1 MPKPFPTY
9 DYDDA
14 VNLIGATVQLPRDGT
29 RDFPLPPLL
38 QSLTSSTVER
48 NLRRSSSA
56 ISATEFYAGNHW
68 QSSRGFIGQ
77 LPPAKLPGSAQIQAD
92 IANAF
97 VSENVIKEVVN
108 THVGGILGREP
119 SWSFLPAA
127 AQTTADRDQETGDT
141 LTPWWNK
148 RKGLKD
154 LQKALRIALCE
165 GIAVR
170 RLFLPRVIN
179 GQPVTPGTRIT
190 ARDLATA
197 LDSIYFETTTADR
210 GGVFTDPDTQQQIG
224 VFLYEEH
231 DDNGDISANCAELS
245 FLNSDG
251 DTVCRIV
258 RDEGAP
264 TDVGVYQLGGHLLVY
279 QIELEQ
285 MITDQVQASQKSV
298 NLAHTMMMR
307 NVNLAGHRG
316 VTVTNAQPPKPAT
329 DKVSVTAETTKVAGR
344 FPGTFKAGVGAVN
357 FLMGVPIYSDDG
369 ETIVGYTNPN
379 VNVMEPVSVDSFQ
392 KTISEEKEA
401 IYSQCHQRHVLIVDK
416 ADTSGRAREVARKE
430 YERSLKASK
439 TELDACGRWQLEATL
454 RLAAQMIN
462 QSAKYL
468 KLRADFNCLVDAG
481 VPDPAFIQQVLEM
494 RKPSGPRLQPI
505 ISDETARNLCGVE
518 DAAAE
523 LARIQNEAAQ
533 PPADPTPL
541 PKIEPAGTPANGTGT
556 PTATSGA
563 VN

>member
-1 MPKPFPTY
+1 VGKDFSRY
-9 DYDDA
+9 LYDDA

-29 RDFPLPPLL
+29 RDFPLPSILR
-38 QSLTSSTVER
+38 SVTSSTVER
-48 NLRRSSSA
+48 NLRRPSFA
-56 ISATEFYAGNHW
+56 ISATDFYSGDHW

-77 LPPAKLPGSAQIQAD
+77 LPPSKLPGSAQIKAD
-92 IANAF
+92 IEAAF

-148 RKGLKD
+148 RKALKD

-179 GQPVTPGTRIT
+179 GQPVTPGTRVT

-231 DDNGDISANCAELS
+231 DANGDVSANCAELS
-245 FLNSDG
+245 FLNANG

-258 RDEGAP
+258 RDKGDP
-264 TDVGVYQLGGHLLVY
+264 TDVGVYELGGHLLVY

-285 MITDQVQASQKSV
+285 MISEQVQSSQRSL

-316 VTVTNAQPPKPAT
+316 VTVTNAQPPLPAT
-329 DKVSVTAETTKVAGR
+329 DKVSVSEATTKVAGR
-344 FPGTFKAGVGAVN
+344 FPGTFKAGTGAVN
-357 FLMGVPIYSDDG
+357 FLMGVPIYSEDG

-379 VNVMEPVSVDSFQ
+379 VNVMEPVAVDSFQ
-392 KTISEEKEA
+392 KTIAEEKQA
-401 IYSQCHQRHVLIVDK
+401 IYSQCHQRHVMIVDK

-439 TELDACGRWQLEATL
+439 VELDACGRWQLEVAL
-454 RLAAQMIN
+454 RLAGQMIN

-468 KLRADFNCLVDAG
+468 KLRADFNCLIDAG
-481 VPDPAFIQQVLEM
+481 LPDPAFIQQVLVM
-494 RKPSGPRLQPI
+494 RAPGGQRLQPI

-523 LARIQNEAAQ
+523 LARIQNEALQ
-533 PPADPTPL
+533 PPADPTP
-541 PKIEPAGTPANGTGT
+541 PVGAKPINTAND
-556 PTATSGA
+556 PQPTSGA